1 MVEARGEL
9 VVTTNPPGTTVLFDG
24 KEAGASPLTI
34 KKINSGEHTIT
45 LRRDYFEGQ
54 EIKEQF
60 AVAESK
66 TLNTVLKRRLLLVTV
81 ASGSDGKEDIKDQV
95 SELSRNIASKLKG
108 FLVVPV
114 DIEKLCTDL
123 TSKGLDPASLDFV
136 RKQKACMNLEDSA
149 VLSSILEQQSAEI
162 ALVVHLEVSEDK
174 ARLKAGLLTST
185 NSLGDNEQFEME
197 DFRGVGALFNAY
209 LEKWLAQE
217 NPISP
222 SIGLVAVDRAAG
234 GVEVTRVLPGYPAAA
249 AGIVPGCI
257 INWVDDKPVVK
268 KSDLTNMLKPGA
280 KLRLGLN
287 CRGANEKKDVEAVNS
302 PEEAP
307 IDRDGYLYNL
317 AQLEFTDR
325 MAVSP
330 ADEAGKNARGIAAL
344 NLGNVL
350 MHFGEYAKAVKA
362 YGEAQTSNKTG
373 VCAGTALY
381 RLGGA
386 YEKLGQWT
394 DAADSYR
401 KAMLLYPAA
410 TLNDAEGPMVAPL
423 AKERLKDLYNK
434 GLTMEKWWL

>member
-1 MVEARGEL
+1 
-9 VVTTNPPGTTVLFDG
+9 
-24 KEAGASPLTI
+24 
-34 KKINSGEHTIT
+34 
-45 LRRDYFEGQ
+45 LRRDYFEKQ
-54 EIKEQF
+54 DIKEQF

-66 TLNTVLKRRLLLVTV
+66 TLNTILKRRLLLITV

-95 SELSRNIASKLKG
+95 SELSVNIARKLKG

-123 TSKGLDPASLDFV
+123 TGKGLDPASLDFV
-136 RKQKACMNLEDSA
+136 RKQKACMNLEDAA
-149 VLSSILEQQSAEI
+149 VLSSILEQESAEI
-162 ALVVHLEVSEDK
+162 ALVVHLEVTEDK

-185 NSLGDNEQFEME
+185 NSLGDNEQFELD
-197 DFRGVGALFNAY
+197 DFKGVGALFNAY

-217 NPISP
+217 NPVSP
-222 SIGLVAVDRAAG
+222 SLGLVVVDRAGG

-249 AGIVPGCI
+249 ASIVPGCI
-257 INWVDDKPVVK
+257 INWVEGTPVMK
-268 KSDLTNMLKPGA
+268 KYDLTSMLKPGV
-280 KLRLGLN
+280 KLRLGLS
-287 CRGANEKKDVEAVNS
+287 CRGSNDKADVEAANS
-302 PEEAP
+302 PVEAP
-307 IDRDGYLYNL
+307 IEQDGYLYNL
-317 AQLEFTDR
+317 AQLEFADR

-350 MHFGEYAKAVKA
+350 MHFGEYAKAAKA
-362 YGEAQTSNKTG
+362 YGESQTIFKTG

-381 RLGGA
+381 RLGSV

-401 KAMLLYPAA
+401 KAMILYPAA
-410 TLNDAEGPMVAPL
+410 TLGDAEGPMVAPL
-423 AKERLKDLYNK
+423 AKERLKELYNK